1 MNTDRTMY
9 NQRIIE
15 LLLQFI
21 KQYPDIRFEQMLEI
35 LEKGAPKDTFYEEPQ
50 ATYERMA
57 KNFRSREGLDK

>member
-50 ATYERMA
+50 VTYERMA
-57 KNFRSREGLDK
+57 KNFQSQVRLDK